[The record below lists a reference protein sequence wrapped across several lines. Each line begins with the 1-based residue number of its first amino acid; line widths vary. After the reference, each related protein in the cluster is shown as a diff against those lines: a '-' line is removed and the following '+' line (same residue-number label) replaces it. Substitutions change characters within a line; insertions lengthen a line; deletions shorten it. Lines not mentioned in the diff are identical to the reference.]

1 MPSVIDT
8 PVRVDHDTHDL
19 QEEQPQVR
27 VARSGFWHRLVQY
40 VRRHRVHTSF
50 QTRSSG
56 HSARCQME
64 SPMVVWRRSIRRSI
78 SWDSVAS
85 ILYNTRA
92 DR

>member
-64 SPMVVWRRSIRRSI
+64 SPMVRL
-78 SWDSVAS
+78 AQEHPT
-85 ILYNTRA
+85 LYLLGFCGIHTI
-92 DR
+92 